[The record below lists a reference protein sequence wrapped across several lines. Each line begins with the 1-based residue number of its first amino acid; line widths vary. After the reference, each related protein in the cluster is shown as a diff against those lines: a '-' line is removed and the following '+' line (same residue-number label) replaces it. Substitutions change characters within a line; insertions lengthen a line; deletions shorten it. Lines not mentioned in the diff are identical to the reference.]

1 MCRALPN
8 GDDED
13 DDFLQMGR
21 VLQVYRSRLFE
32 MGLQAVKG
40 VLILPLLL
48 LPPHPLNIVYCKKK

>member
-48 LPPHPLNIVYCKKK
+48 PPHPLNIVYCKKK